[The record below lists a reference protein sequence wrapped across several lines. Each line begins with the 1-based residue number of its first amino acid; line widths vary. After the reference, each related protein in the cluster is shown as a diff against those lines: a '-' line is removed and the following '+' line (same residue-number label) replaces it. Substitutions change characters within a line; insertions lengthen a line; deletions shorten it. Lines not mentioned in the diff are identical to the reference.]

1 MKRPAVTDLMS
12 AASPG
17 ADPRGIAPIVMKTSV
32 SCPPARA
39 FAYFTRDIAR
49 WWPLAR
55 YSCGGA
61 DAQDVRF
68 EPHVGGGILETTRD
82 GTTHRWGT
90 VSAWAPG
97 ERVTFSWHP
106 GRDDS
111 AAQWVDVTFAATAAG
126 TLVTLTHG
134 GFEKLGARAQ
144 QAKSEYEN
152 GWPAVFGRLYP
163 AYCTQATKED
173 HA

>member
-1 MKRPAVTDLMS
+1 MNRPAVTGPMS

-17 ADPRGIAPIVMKTSV
+17 ADSPAIAPIVMKTSV
-32 SCPPARA
+32 PCPPARA
-39 FAYFTRDIAR
+39 FVYFTRDIAR

-68 EPHVGGGILETTRD
+68 EPRAGGGILETTRD
-82 GTTHRWGT
+82 GATHRWGT

-152 GWPAVFGRLYP
+152 GWPAVFGQLYP